1 MVTIESTPAMAAK
14 VYATMER
21 NLKVVRRRL
30 GKPLTLADKVMLGH
44 LDDPEKQDLEPGK
57 SYLFL
62 RPDRVVFQDVLGQTG
77 LLQFMQ
83 TRRAKVAVPTS
94 IHCDHLIQARVEGGQ
109 DLRES
114 LAENTEVY
122 DFLRSAAAR
131 FGAGFWGPG
140 AGIIH
145 QVVLENYA
153 FPGELIIGTDSH
165 TPNAGGLGAC
175 SVGVGGADAVETI
188 AGLPWEV
195 LYPKHI
201 AVYLT
206 GKMSGWTS
214 PKDVI
219 LYVAGALTV
228 SGGTNAIVEYIGPG
242 ARSISATGK
251 ATITN
256 MGAELGATTSMFPAD
271 DRMFTYLRATA
282 RGDLVPLIEKYQHL
296 LEPDPEVEAN
306 PEKYYDRVV
315 RLDLSTLEP
324 HVVGPHSPDRARP
337 ISRLAAEVADASNGF
352 PDKISTALIGSCT
365 NSSYEDM
372 SRSADVA
379 EQAKAHGIKSAVPY
393 LVTPGSEQVR
403 ATIERD
409 GQMQSLLDINGT
421 VLANACGPCI
431 GQWRRAKEVSAVPNT
446 IVTSYNRNF
455 PMRNDGQP
463 TTMNFIASPEIVTAL
478 ALAGRLSFNPLT
490 DTLTGADG
498 QPFRLDPPKL
508 APEVPA
514 RNFDR
519 GHATYVAPPADG
531 SRVELKVNP
540 DSTRIQLMK
549 PWPAWDGKDCTDM
562 PVLMKTK
569 GKTTTDHIS
578 PAGPWLRY
586 RGHLDK
592 FSDNMFM
599 GATNAYT
606 GEAGKGK
613 NVLTGETGQPI
624 ANSARYYKSKGIKWV
639 VVGDSNYGEGSS
651 REHAALSPRLL
662 GGAAV
667 IVRSFAR
674 IHESNLKK
682 QGLLALTF
690 QSPADYD
697 RIREDD
703 RISLV
708 GLKNLATGKPVECR
722 VQHADGST
730 ETLRLNHSFSGPQ
743 LEWFRKGSA
752 LNLFHGGAPA
762 PAKKRSA
769 ARSSAAGKAKKP
781 AAKKR
786 SKTVTRKATPARKPA
801 AKKRSKTVSRK
812 TSQARKPAAA
822 KKRARAGARKTSRA
836 RKPVAAKRRERR

>member
-1 MVTIESTPAMAAK
+1 MASIESTPEMAEK
-14 VYATMER
+14 VYAAMAR
-21 NLKVVRRRL
+21 NLAVVRRRL
-30 GKPLTLADKVMLGH
+30 GRPLTLADKVLLGH
-44 LDDPEKQDLEPGK
+44 LDDPEHQALEAGH
-57 SYLFL
+57 SYLL
-62 RPDRVVFQDVLGQTG
+62 VRPDRVVFQDVLGQTG

-83 TRRAKVAVPTS
+83 TRRPRVAVAST
-94 IHCDHLIQARVEGGQ
+94 IHCDHLIQARVEGAR

-114 LAENTEVY
+114 LTENQEVY
-122 DFLRSAAAR
+122 DFLRSAAAKY
-131 FGAGFWGPG
+131 GLGFWGPG

-175 SVGVGGADAVETI
+175 AVGVGGADAVEVT

-195 LYPKHI
+195 LYPRHI
-201 AVYLT
+201 AIYLS
-206 GKMSGWTS
+206 GEMSGWTA

-242 ARSISATGK
+242 ARTISATGK

-256 MGAELGATTSMFPAD
+256 MGAELGATTSMFPYDEHMA
-271 DRMFTYLRATA
+271 RYLRATGKA
-282 RGDLVPLIEKYQHL
+282 GLVPLAEQHRDML
-296 LEPDPEVEAN
+296 APDKEVEAD
-306 PEKYYDRVV
+306 PAKYYDRVV
-315 RLDLSTLEP
+315 ELDLSRLEP
-324 HVVGPHSPDRARP
+324 FMVGPHSPDRARP
-337 ISRLAAEVADASNGF
+337 ISKLAAEVADTKNGF
-352 PDKISTALIGSCT
+352 IDHIATALIGSCT

-372 SRSADVA
+372 SRAADVA
-379 EQAKAHGIKSAVPY
+379 EQAKAHGIKAAVPF

-409 GQMQSLLDINGT
+409 GQMQSLKDINGT

-431 GQWRRAKEVSAVPNT
+431 GQWRRATAESTVPNT

-455 PMRNDGQP
+455 PRRNDEQP
-463 TTMNFIASPEIVTAL
+463 TTMNFIGSPEIVTAM
-478 ALAGRLSFNPLT
+478 ALSGRLSFNPLT
-490 DTLTGADG
+490 DSLSGADG
-498 QPFRLDPPKL
+498 RPFRLDPPKP

-514 RNFDR
+514 HGFDA
-519 GHATYVAPPADG
+519 GHATYIAPPEDG
-531 SRVELKVNP
+531 SGIELAVDPK
-540 DSTRIQLMK
+540 SERLQLMS
-549 PWPAWDGKDCTDM
+549 PWLAWDHKDFVDC
-562 PVLMKTK
+562 PVLIKTQ

-599 GATNAYT
+599 GATNAF
-606 GEAGKGK
+606 
-613 NVLTGETGQPI
+613 TGETGTGINVLSGEEGVAI
-624 ANSARYYKSKGIKWV
+624 ARIARDYKARGVKWV
-639 VVGDSNYGEGSS
+639 AVGDHNYGEGSS

-667 IVRSFAR
+667 IARSFAR

-697 RIREDD
+697 RVRADD
-703 RISLV
+703 RLSLV
-708 GLKNLATGKPVECR
+708 GLEEMAPDQPVECR
-722 VQHADGST
+722 IKHADGT
-730 ETLRLNHSFSGPQ
+730 GETLKLNHTFSASQ

-752 LNLFHGGAPA
+752 LNLFHH
-762 PAKKRSA
+762 
-769 ARSSAAGKAKKP
+769 
-781 AAKKR
+781 
-786 SKTVTRKATPARKPA
+786 
-801 AKKRSKTVSRK
+801 
-812 TSQARKPAAA
+812 
-822 KKRARAGARKTSRA
+822 
-836 RKPVAAKRRERR
+836 

>member
-1 MVTIESTPAMAAK
+1 MVTIESTAEMAAK
-14 VYATMER
+14 VYETMER
-21 NLKVVRRRL
+21 NLAIVRRRL
-30 GKPLTLADKVMLGH
+30 GRPLTLADKILLGH
-44 LDDPEKQDLEPGK
+44 LDDPAHQDMEPGK
-57 SYLFL
+57 SYLML
-62 RPDRVVFQDVLGQTG
+62 RPDRVVLQDVLGQTAM
-77 LLQFMQ
+77 LQFMQ
-83 TRRAKVAVPTS
+83 TRRLAVAVPTT
-94 IHCDHLIQARVEGGQ
+94 IHCDHLIQARVEGGA

-114 LAENTEVY
+114 LAENQEVY
-122 DFLRSAAAR
+122 DFLRSAAAKY
-131 FGAGFWGPG
+131 GAGFWGPG

-145 QVVLENYA
+145 QVVLEQYA
-153 FPGELIIGTDSH
+153 FPGALIIGTDSH

-175 SVGVGGADAVETI
+175 AVGVGGADAVEVM

-195 LYPKHI
+195 LYPRHI

-206 GKMSGWTS
+206 GRLSGWTA

-219 LYVAGALTV
+219 LYVAGQLTV
-228 SGGTNAIVEYIGPG
+228 AGGTNAIVEYIGPG
-242 ARSISATGK
+242 ARTISATGK

-271 DRMFTYLRATA
+271 ERMATYLRATG
-282 RGDLVPLIEKYQHL
+282 RGDLSPVAARFPHL
-296 LEPDPEVEAN
+296 LAPDKEVEDS

-315 RLDLSTLEP
+315 KLDLSTLEP
-324 HVVGPHSPDRARP
+324 YVVGPHSPDRARP
-337 ISRLAAEVADASNGF
+337 IGKLAAEVSDKTNGF
-352 PDKISTALIGSCT
+352 LDKISTALIGSCT

-372 SRSADVA
+372 SRAADVA
-379 EQAKAHGIKSAVPY
+379 EQAKAHGLKATTPF

-409 GQMQSLLDINGT
+409 GQMQSLKDINGV

-431 GQWRRAKEVSAVPNT
+431 GQWRRSNEEAAVPNT

-455 PMRNDGQP
+455 PRRNDGQP
-463 TTMNFIASPEIVTAL
+463 TTMNFIGSPEIVTAF

-490 DTLTGADG
+490 DSLTGADG
-498 QPFRLDPPKL
+498 KPFKLAPPQS

-514 RNFDR
+514 KNFDR
-519 GHATYVAPPADG
+519 GRPAYVAPPADSG
-531 SRVELKVNP
+531 ATTLKVDP
-540 DSTRIQLMK
+540 RSERLQLME
-549 PWPAWDGKDCTDM
+549 PWPAWDGQDFKEM
-562 PVLMKTK
+562 PVLLKAK

-578 PAGPWLRY
+578 PAGSWLRY

-613 NVLTGETGQPI
+613 NVLTGETGQMI
-624 ANSARYYKSKGIKWV
+624 SAIARYYKSRGVKWV
-639 VVGDSNYGEGSS
+639 VVGDANYGEGSS

-690 QSPADYD
+690 ENPADYD

-703 RISLV
+703 RLSLV
-708 GLKNLATGKPVECR
+708 GLRDMAPGKPVECL
-722 VQHADGST
+722 VKHADGTT
-730 ETLRLNHSFSGPQ
+730 ETLRLSHSFAASQ

-752 LNLFHGGAPA
+752 LNLFHG
-762 PAKKRSA
+762 K
-769 ARSSAAGKAKKP
+769 
-781 AAKKR
+781 
-786 SKTVTRKATPARKPA
+786 
-801 AKKRSKTVSRK
+801 
-812 TSQARKPAAA
+812 
-822 KKRARAGARKTSRA
+822 
-836 RKPVAAKRRERR
+836 

>member
-1 MVTIESTPAMAAK
+1 MITIESTPAMARK
-14 VYATMER
+14 VYETMAK

-30 GKPLTLADKVMLGH
+30 GKPLTLADKVLLGH
-44 LDDPEKQDLEPGK
+44 LDNPETQDLQPGK

-62 RPDRVVFQDVLGQTG
+62 RCDRVVFQDVLGQTG
-77 LLQFMQ
+77 MLQFMQ
-83 TRRAKVAVPTS
+83 TRRDHVAVPTS
-94 IHCDHLIQARVEGGQ
+94 IHCDHLIQARVEGER

-114 LAENTEVY
+114 LAENTEIY
-122 DFLRSAAAR
+122 DFLRSAAAKY
-131 FGAGFWGPG
+131 GAGFWGPG

-153 FPGELIIGTDSH
+153 FPGELLIGTDSH

-175 SVGVGGADAVETI
+175 AVGVGGADAVETI

-206 GKMSGWTS
+206 GKLSGWTA

-242 ARSISATGK
+242 ARTISATGK

-271 DRMFTYLRATA
+271 KHMAMYLRATG
-282 RGDLVPLIEKYQHL
+282 RGALVPLMEKNMDL
-296 LEPDPEVEAN
+296 LQPDPEVEAN

-315 RLDLSTLEP
+315 RLDLSKLEP

-337 ISRLAAEVADASNGF
+337 ISKLAAEVRDAGNKF
-352 PDKISTALIGSCT
+352 IDRISSTLIGSCT

-379 EQAKAHGIKSAVPY
+379 EQAKAHGVKAAVPF

-409 GQMQSLLDINGT
+409 GQMKSLQDINGT

-431 GQWRRAKEVSAVPNT
+431 GQWRRAKDVAAVPNT

-455 PMRNDGQP
+455 PARNDGQA
-463 TTMNFIASPEIVTAL
+463 TTMNFIASPEIVTAM

-498 QPFRLDPPKL
+498 RLFKL
-508 APEVPA
+508 NAPQVAPEVPA
-514 RNFDR
+514 KNFAR
-519 GHATYVAPPADG
+519 GQANYVAPPKDG
-531 SRVELKVNP
+531 SRIQLKVDPN
-540 DSTRIQLMK
+540 SQRLQLMQ
-549 PWPAWDGKDCTDM
+549 PWPAWDGTDFLDM
-562 PVLMKTK
+562 PVLLKTK

-578 PAGPWLRY
+578 PAGPWLSL

-592 FSDNMFM
+592 FSDNMCM
-599 GATNAYT
+599 GAINAYN
-606 GEAGKGK
+606 GEAGKVK
-613 NVLTGETGQPI
+613 NLLTGATGEMVSK
-624 ANSARYYKSKGIKWV
+624 AARDYKAKGVRWV
-639 VVGDSNYGEGSS
+639 IVGDANYGEGSS

-662 GGAAV
+662 GGVAV

-682 QGLLALTF
+682 QGMLALTF
-690 QSPADYD
+690 QSAADYD

-703 RISLV
+703 RLSLT
-708 GLKNLATGKPVECR
+708 GLKGMASGKPVECR
-722 VQHADGST
+722 VRHADGTS
-730 ETLRLNHSFSGPQ
+730 ETLKLNHTFSGPQ
-743 LEWFRKGSA
+743 LDWFRKGSA
-752 LNLFHGGAPA
+752 LNVFHGGA
-762 PAKKRSA
+762 S
-769 ARSSAAGKAKKP
+769 KP
-781 AAKKR
+781 AARKK
-786 SKTVTRKATPARKPA
+786 
-801 AKKRSKTVSRK
+801 
-812 TSQARKPAAA
+812 AAA
-822 KKRARAGARKTSRA
+822 R
-836 RKPVAAKRRERR
+836 RKPVAKKKRPAARKKKR

>member
-14 VYATMER
+14 VYETMER
-21 NLKVVRRRL
+21 NLAVVRRRL
-30 GKPLTLADKVMLGH
+30 GRPLTLADKVLLGH
-44 LDDPEKQDLEPGK
+44 LDDPERQQMEPGK

-62 RPDRVVFQDVLGQTG
+62 RPDRVVLQDVLGQTAM
-77 LLQFMQ
+77 LQFTQ
-83 TRRAKVAVPTS
+83 TRRDHIAVPTT
-94 IHCDHLIQARVEGGQ
+94 IHCDHLIQARVEGAS

-114 LAENTEVY
+114 LAENSEVY
-122 DFLRSAAAR
+122 DFLRSAAAKY
-131 FGAGFWGPG
+131 GAGFWGPG

-175 SVGVGGADAVETI
+175 SVGVGGADAVEVM

-206 GKMSGWTS
+206 GKLSGWTA

-219 LYVAGALTV
+219 LYVAGQLTV
-228 SGGTNAIVEYIGPG
+228 AGGTNAIVEYIGPG
-242 ARSISATGK
+242 ARTISATGK

-256 MGAELGATTSMFPAD
+256 MGAELGATTSMFPYD
-271 DRMFTYLRATA
+271 DKMATYLRAT
-282 RGDLVPLIEKYQHL
+282 GKGELGPLAQRYQHL
-296 LEPDPEVEAN
+296 LAPDPEVEAD
-306 PEKYYDRVV
+306 PEKHYDRVV

-337 ISRLAAEVADASNGF
+337 IGKLAAEVRDAKNAF
-352 PDKISTALIGSCT
+352 QDAISATLIGSCT

-372 SRSADVA
+372 SRAADVA
-379 EQAKAHGIKSAVPY
+379 EQAKAHGIKAAVP
-393 LVTPGSEQVR
+393 LMVTPGSEQVR

-409 GQMQSLLDINGT
+409 GQMKSLKDINAT

-431 GQWRRAKEVSAVPNT
+431 GQWRRAKEAASVPNS

-455 PMRNDGQP
+455 PARNDGST
-463 TTMNFIASPEIVTAL
+463 TTMNFIGSPEIVTAL

-490 DTLTGADG
+490 DSLTGADG
-498 QPFRLDPPKL
+498 KAFRLEPPSV

-514 RNFDR
+514 KSFER
-519 GHATYVAPPADG
+519 GQSAYVAPPQDG
-531 SRVELKVNP
+531 SGIELKVDP
-540 DSTRIQLMK
+540 KSERLQIME
-549 PWPAWDGKDCTDM
+549 PWPAWDGKDLLDM

-578 PAGPWLRY
+578 PAGVWLRY

-599 GATNAYT
+599 GAINAYT

-613 NVLTGETGQPI
+613 NLVTGEAGQPI
-624 ANSARYYKSKGIKWV
+624 SKIARDYKARGIRWV
-639 VVGDSNYGEGSS
+639 VVGDANYGEGSS
-651 REHAALSPRLL
+651 REHAALCPRLL

-682 QGLLALTF
+682 QGLLALVF
-690 QSPADYD
+690 RDPADYD

-703 RISLV
+703 RISLI
-708 GLKNLATGKPVECR
+708 GLAEMAPGKPVACR
-722 VQHADGST
+722 VSHADGTT
-730 ETLRLNHSFSGPQ
+730 ETLSLNHSFGASQ
-743 LEWFRKGSA
+743 LEWFRAGSA
-752 LNLFHGGAPA
+752 LNLFH
-762 PAKKRSA
+762 
-769 ARSSAAGKAKKP
+769 
-781 AAKKR
+781 
-786 SKTVTRKATPARKPA
+786 
-801 AKKRSKTVSRK
+801 
-812 TSQARKPAAA
+812 
-822 KKRARAGARKTSRA
+822 RA
-836 RKPVAAKRRERR
+836 

>member
-1 MVTIESTPAMAAK
+1 MIAIESTPEMAAR
-14 VYATMER
+14 VYATMAK
-21 NLKVVRRRL
+21 NLKVARRRL
-30 GKPLTLADKVMLGH
+30 GKPLTLADKVLLGH
-44 LDDPEKQDLEPGK
+44 LDDPETQELQPGK

-62 RPDRVVFQDVLGQTG
+62 RCDRVVFQDVLGQTG
-77 LLQFMQ
+77 MLQFMQ
-83 TRRAKVAVPTS
+83 TRRDHVAVPTT
-94 IHCDHLIQARVEGGQ
+94 IHCDHLIQARVEGER

-122 DFLRSAAAR
+122 DFLRSAAAKY
-131 FGAGFWGPG
+131 GAGFWGPG

-145 QVVLENYA
+145 QVVLEEYA

-175 SVGVGGADAVETI
+175 AVGVGGADAVETI

-206 GKMSGWTS
+206 GKMSGWTA

-228 SGGTNAIVEYIGPG
+228 AGGTNAIVEYIGPG
-242 ARSISATGK
+242 ARTISATGK

-271 DRMFTYLRATA
+271 EHMAKYLRATGRA
-282 RGDLVPLIEKYQHL
+282 ALVPLMEKNMAL
-296 LEPDPEVEAN
+296 LQPDPEVEAD

-315 RLDLSTLEP
+315 RLDLSKLEP

-337 ISRLAAEVADASNGF
+337 ISKLAAEVRDPGNKFLDS
-352 PDKISTALIGSCT
+352 ISSTLIGSCT

-379 EQAKAHGIKSAVPY
+379 EQAKARGVKAAVPF
-393 LVTPGSEQVR
+393 LVTPGSETVR

-409 GQMQSLLDINGT
+409 GQMQSLKDINGT

-431 GQWRRAKEVSAVPNT
+431 GQWRRAKEVSTVPNT

-455 PMRNDGQP
+455 PARNDGSAS
-463 TTMNFIASPEIVTAL
+463 TMNFIASPEIVTAM
-478 ALAGRLSFNPLT
+478 ALSGKLSFNPLS
-490 DTLTGADG
+490 DTLTGSDG
-498 QPFRLDPPKL
+498 RPFKLNPPRV

-514 RNFDR
+514 KNFAR
-519 GHATYVAPPADG
+519 GRANYIAPPKDG
-531 SRVELKVNP
+531 SRVELKVDP
-540 DSTRIQLMK
+540 KSQRLQLMQ
-549 PWPAWDGKDCTDM
+549 PWPAWDGKDFLDM
-562 PVLMKTK
+562 PVLLKTK

-578 PAGPWLRY
+578 PAGPWLRF

-592 FSDNMFM
+592 FSDNMCM
-599 GATNAYT
+599 GAINAYT
-606 GEAGKGK
+606 GAAGTVK
-613 NVLTGETGQPI
+613 NVLTGAAGEMV
-624 ANSARYYKSKGIKWV
+624 SKVARDYKAKGVKWV
-639 VVGDSNYGEGSS
+639 IVGDANYGEGSS

-662 GGAAV
+662 GGVAV

-697 RIREDD
+697 RMREDD
-703 RISLV
+703 RVSLV
-708 GLKNLATGKPVECR
+708 GLKNLAPGKPVECR
-722 VQHADGST
+722 VKHADGTS
-730 ETLRLNHSFSGPQ
+730 ETLKLNHSFSAAQ

-752 LNLFHGGAPA
+752 LNLFH
-762 PAKKRSA
+762 
-769 ARSSAAGKAKKP
+769 SAAGKPAPKKKTAAARKRP
-781 AAKKR
+781 ARKKGGARKAAKKR
-786 SKTVTRKATPARKPA
+786 SG
-801 AKKRSKTVSRK
+801 KR
-812 TSQARKPAAA
+812 
-822 KKRARAGARKTSRA
+822 
-836 RKPVAAKRRERR
+836 